1 MTDLYNLPVVRPYY
15 KLLVHLDS
23 QDEELRNM
31 YETKFATQREKTMRF
46 ITGENICVDA
56 GVDIFTPTG
65 DNVMYRSTASKLT
78 TSLRCAMYYI
88 DADNKIFPSGY
99 YMYPRSSTG
108 SSTPLRLAN
117 SVGII
122 DAGYRGELM
131 GYFNNVNSNYDYTV
145 EKYQRLL
152 QIVSA
157 NMTYPIYPEF
167 VNEIKDL
174 DCYISHN
181 DRVEGGF
188 GSTGK

>member
-1 MTDLYNLPVVRPYY
+1 MTTQKRPYY

-31 YETKFATQREKTMRF
+31 YDTKFKTQREKVEKF
-46 ITGENICVDA
+46 VSGQNICVDA
-56 GVDIFTPTG
+56 GVDIFTPTEG
-65 DNVMYRSTASKLT
+65 IVIYRTTASKLIT
-78 TSLRCAMYYI
+78 GLRCSMYFV
-88 DADNKIFPSGY
+88 DCGGDIFPSGY

-131 GYFNNVNSNYDYTV
+131 GYFNNVNLNYDYTV

-157 NMTYPIYPEF
+157 NMTYPICPEL
-167 VNEIKDL
+167 VNDIKDL

-181 DRVEGGF
+181 DRIGAGF